1 MMCNDYHQ
9 KIKTL
14 EKIVDGEKLCDVD
27 YMTIAHIISD
37 ERKMNPLC
45 VFAES
50 VEEQPRTEKDSFD
63 FETVTAAELADEPIQ
78 GLDAEDAKKLAD
90 RLRDCQSYVTS
101 DGDWKYDRVPS
112 DLVQDILFFLRDI
125 ESRMG

>member
-1 MMCNDYHQ
+1 MMCNDYQQ

-50 VEEQPRTEKDSFD
+50 VEVKKETEKDSFG

-78 GLDAEDAKKLAD
+78 GFGAEDAKKLAD
-90 RLRDCQSYVTS
+90 RLIDCQSCVTS

-125 ESRMG
+125 ESRIG

>member
-1 MMCNDYHQ
+1 MMCNDYQQ

-27 YMTIAHIISD
+27 YMAIAHIISD

-50 VEEQPRTEKDSFD
+50 VEEQPRTEKDSFG

-78 GLDAEDAKKLAD
+78 GFCAEDAKKLAD
-90 RLRDCQSYVTS
+90 RLINCPSCVTS

-125 ESRMG
+125 ESRIR